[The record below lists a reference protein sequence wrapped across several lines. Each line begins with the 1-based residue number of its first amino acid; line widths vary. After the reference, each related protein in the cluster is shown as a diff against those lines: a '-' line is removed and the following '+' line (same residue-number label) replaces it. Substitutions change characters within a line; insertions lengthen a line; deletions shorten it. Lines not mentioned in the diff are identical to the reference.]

1 MHCAGVHRSSQD
13 QGNSDR
19 PDRAH
24 EAFFV
29 LPSDWGFYCGLT
41 GSKGTIYS
49 GNLFRDNN
57 SGGAQVNPGSA
68 TEVGENFCQLNTTC
82 P

>member
-1 MHCAGVHRSSQD
+1 MNGCPRL
-13 QGNSDR
+13 
-19 PDRAH
+19 P
-24 EAFFV
+24 FFV
-29 LPSDWGFYCGLT
+29 RPSAWGFYCGLT

-68 TEVGENFCQLNTTC
+68 MEVGENFCQLNTTC